1 MKVSSSGS
9 NFHYLSAVIS
19 FEPYFLIF
27 KRTHL
32 TQVLF
37 IYVILAR
44 WSNNLG
50 QFQIRVKFKGEL
62 ILSFI
67 LFSIHV
73 RGKL

>member
-1 MKVSSSGS
+1 MKVSLSGS
-9 NFHYLSAVIS
+9 NFHYLSDVIS

-50 QFQIRVKFKGEL
+50 QFQIRVKL
-62 ILSFI
+62 
-67 LFSIHV
+67 
-73 RGKL
+73 